1 MKTVKEI
8 ADMLGVSKTT
18 VARYIKSVGATETVQ
33 NGQTFLYD
41 DVAVSLIIKAF
52 EDKSTAPTETEKF
65 AVDFKE
71 EYILNLEET
80 IIYLKKEI
88 EDKNKQFE
96 ILQTTLN
103 QQQQLLL
110 YEQQKNT
117 KLLEENIEFNL
128 RVVRACPDRL

>member
-18 VARYIKSVGATETVQ
+18 VARYIKSVGATESAQ
-33 NGQTFLYD
+33 DGQTFLYD
-41 DVAVSLIIKAF
+41 DSVVTLVVEALS
-52 EDKSTAPTETEKF
+52 DKKSESTETGDI
-65 AVDFKE
+65 AVDFRE

-80 IIYLKKEI
+80 IVYLKKEI
-88 EDKNKQFE
+88 EDKNSQFE
-96 ILQTTLN
+96 TLQTILN

-117 KLLEENIEFNL
+117 KLLEEN
-128 RVVRACPDRL
+128 VDSKKWWQWWK

>member
-18 VARYIKSVGATETVQ
+18 VVRYIKSVGATESAQ
-33 NGQTFLYD
+33 DGQTFLYD
-41 DVAVSLIIKAF
+41 DSVVTLVVEALS
-52 EDKSTAPTETEKF
+52 DKKSESTETDDI
-65 AVDFKE
+65 AVDFRE

-88 EDKNKQFE
+88 EDKNSQFE
-96 ILQTTLN
+96 TLQTILN

-117 KLLEENIEFNL
+117 KLLEENI
-128 RVVRACPDRL
+128 DSKKWWQWWK